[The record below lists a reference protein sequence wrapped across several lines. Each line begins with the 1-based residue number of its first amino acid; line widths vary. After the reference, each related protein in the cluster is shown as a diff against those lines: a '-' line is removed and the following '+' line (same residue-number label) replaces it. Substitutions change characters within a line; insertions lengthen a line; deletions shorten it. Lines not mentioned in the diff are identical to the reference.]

1 MLFRDWKVDDLIE
14 YLKDMKLSSMF
25 DYNRVIRVSG
35 EITARNGEPNKSLEP
50 PKEEENDRKIF
61 G

>member
-25 DYNRVIRVSG
+25 DYERVIRVSG
-35 EITARNGEPNKSLEP
+35 EITARNWETKNSLEP
-50 PKEEENDRKIF
+50 PKEET
-61 G
+61 

>member
-25 DYNRVIRVSG
+25 DYERVIRVSG
-35 EITARNGEPNKSLEP
+35 EITARNGEPKKSLEH
-50 PKEEENDRKIF
+50 PKEET
-61 G
+61 

>member
-25 DYNRVIRVSG
+25 DYERVIRVSG
-35 EITARNGEPNKSLEP
+35 EITAKNGEPKKLQEL
-50 PKEEENDRKIF
+50 PK
-61 G
+61 

>member
-25 DYNRVIRVSG
+25 DYERVIRVSG
-35 EITARNGEPNKSLEP
+35 EITARNGEPKKGPEP
-50 PKEEENDRKIF
+50 PKEE
-61 G
+61 